1 MKKYLAMAIL
11 LLLIVSCQ
19 TQKVKPSIIYFLPSN
34 VKEILYKEVQKR
46 KGANKKIC
54 IVFEKGDSDTYLL
67 YLNTVSNDSE
77 AFWLQHSNRAIFL
90 EGELIP
96 FYFYS
101 DEYFSFAEDG
111 KDVIKKL
118 GKEQDIK
125 KVINNRENTFQ
136 IKFKSNGEIVK

>member
-1 MKKYLAMAIL
+1 MRKLLTIL
-11 LLLIVSCQ
+11 TLTMLMLNCQ
-19 TQKVKPSIIYFLPSN
+19 TQKNIPDLVYFLPST

-46 KGANKKIC
+46 KQSNKELC
-54 IVFEKGDSDTYLL
+54 VVFEKENQDTYVL
-67 YLNTVSNDSE
+67 YLNTISNESE
-77 AFWLQHSNRAIFL
+77 KFWLRHSNRALFL

-111 KDVIKKL
+111 KSVLKKL
-118 GKEQDIK
+118 GTEQGLI

-136 IKFKSNGEIVK
+136 IKFKSNGEIIK

>member
-1 MKKYLAMAIL
+1 MRKYLSMIIL
-11 LLLIVSCQ
+11 LLLMLSCQ

-34 VKEILYKEVQKR
+34 VKEILHKEIQKR
-46 KGANKKIC
+46 KGDGKKIYV
-54 IVFEKGDSDTYLL
+54 VFEKEDSDTYLL

-77 AFWLQHSNRAIFL
+77 TFWLQHSNRAIFL

-101 DEYFSFAEDG
+101 DEYFSYAEDG

-118 GKEQDIK
+118 GTEKDIK
-125 KVINNRENTFQ
+125 KVINKRENTFHV
-136 IKFKSNGEIVK
+136 KFKINGEIVK